1 MLFPVLLWAG
11 IVAGVHGQQAAA
23 PVHVAEATLDS
34 YVGQYRDALEPDA
47 PISVFRDHDHL
58 YTEGPR
64 LRHGD
69 LTAQSATV
77 FLSKSGQ
84 TQFTFVTGANGAVTG
99 MEVGFGGSTS
109 TYEKFS
115 STPQPNHFRAY
126 SGEEAMIPM
135 RDGVKLHAVIL
146 RPEHTDENLPFLM
159 ERTPYGVAG
168 LTSDAINAAFPGM
181 AQSGYIFVMEDI
193 RGRFKSEG
201 TFVMMRP
208 LADHH
213 DPKAVDESTDTYD
226 TVAWLLTHVPH
237 NNGRVGVMGIS
248 YPGFLAAE
256 AGIDPHPAVRAI
268 SPQAPMTDVWLG
280 DDFFHNGAFRE
291 TYGYD
296 YVMGV
301 ESNKEIT
308 PSNIHEDEYTF
319 FLHAGSYAAAG
330 KGSVDDLPTGQAFL
344 AHPAYDEFWS
354 SRAVQP
360 HETKVTVPTLEVGGW
375 WDQEDLW
382 GPQAEYAAL
391 EKHNQPS
398 DPAHRVYMVLGPWR
412 HGSWAAT
419 ERHLGP
425 LNFGEP
431 VGDEFRQRIEAPFFA
446 YYLKDEPGFKL
457 ENTATYQT
465 GSDRWEFYSEW
476 PPKNVT
482 ERDLYLGA
490 DGTASFVKP
499 ADGHAYKA
507 YRSDPANP
515 VPYRERPVQ
524 ATYSDGS
531 HWYTWLV
538 QDQRLADG
546 RPDVATFETA
556 PLGHDVTVTGNVI
569 ADLIAS
575 TSGTDSDWVV
585 KLVDVFPADA
595 DKGPEPSADCGATC
609 LRIDPAAQTWSKVNP
624 NGYELMIA
632 DEIFRGRY
640 WKSYSEPAA
649 IPANK
654 AEEFKFSLHA
664 ADHVFLK
671 GHRIMV
677 QVQSSWFPLYDRN
690 PQTFVPNI
698 MTAQPSDYRP
708 AEQRIYAGS
717 HVELPEPQGEPE
729 RAQFTQIR
737 SCLRAGGACCRSRG
751 Y

>member
-1 MLFPVLLWAG
+1 MHFSARRFLSALFPALLCAG
-11 IVAGVHGQQAAA
+11 LAPGLQSQQAAA
-23 PVHVAEATLDS
+23 TVHVPEATLDS
-34 YVGQYRDALEPDA
+34 YVGQYRDPLEPDN

-58 YTEGPR
+58 HTEGPR
-64 LRHGD
+64 LGRGD
-69 LTAQSATV
+69 LTAQSATA

-84 TQFTFVTGANGAVTG
+84 TRFTFVTGANGAVTG
-99 MEVGFGGSTS
+99 MEVGFGGSTE
-109 TYEKFS
+109 TWEKFS
-115 STPQPNHFRAY
+115 PTPQPNHFRAY
-126 SGEEAMIPM
+126 SREEAMIPM

-146 RPEHTDENLPFLM
+146 RPEHTDEDLPFLM
-159 ERTPYGVAG
+159 ERTPYGVDWA
-168 LTSDAINAAFPGM
+168 TSDAVSASYPELAP
-181 AQSGYIFVMEDI
+181 SGYIFVMEDI
-193 RGRFKSEG
+193 RGRFKSQG

-208 LADHH
+208 LADHR

-226 TVAWLLTHVPH
+226 TVAWLLAHVPH

-296 YVMGV
+296 YVFAM
-301 ESNKEIT
+301 ESNKEVT
-308 PSNIHEDEYTF
+308 PSNISDDEYTW
-319 FLHAGSYAAAG
+319 FLNAGSFAG
-330 KGSVDDLPTGQAFL
+330 AMKASGAGTFPTWQAFL
-344 AHPAYDEFWS
+344 DHPAYDKFWS
-354 SRAVQP
+354 SRAVQT
-360 HETKVTVPTLEVGGW
+360 HETTVAVPTLEVGGW

-391 EKHNQPS
+391 EKHNQPN

-419 ERHLGP
+419 QRHLGP

-431 VGDEFRQRIEAPFFA
+431 VGDEFRKRIEAPFFA
-446 YYLKDEPGFKL
+446 FYLKDEPGFNL

-465 GSDRWEFYSEW
+465 GSDRWEFYSQW

-482 ERDLYLGA
+482 EHDLYLGA
-490 DGTASFVKP
+490 DGTASFRKP
-499 ADGHAYKA
+499 ADEHAYKA
-507 YRSDPANP
+507 YRADPANP

-524 ATYSDGS
+524 ATYSNGS
-531 HWYTWLV
+531 RWYTWLV

-556 PLGHDVTVTGNVI
+556 PLDHDVTVTGNVV

-585 KLVDVFPADA
+585 KLVDVFPGDA
-595 DKGPEPSADCGATC
+595 AAGPHPSVDCGATC

-624 NGYELMIA
+624 DGYELMIA

-640 WKSYSEPAA
+640 RTSYEHPTAA
-649 IPANK
+649 PANTP
-654 AEEFKFSLHA
+654 EEYKFSLHA

-677 QVQSSWFPLYDRN
+677 QVQSTWFPLYDRN

-698 MTAQPSDYRP
+698 MTPQPADYQA
-708 AEQRIYAGS
+708 AEQRIYSGS
-717 HVELPEPQGEPE
+717 KVELPEP
-729 RAQFTQIR
+729 
-737 SCLRAGGACCRSRG
+737 
-751 Y
+751 

>member
-1 MLFPVLLWAG
+1 VLLPALLC
-11 IVAGVHGQQAAA
+11 AGVMAGAHGQQQPA
-23 PVHVAEATLDS
+23 PAVHVPEATLES
-34 YVGQYRDALEPDA
+34 YVGQYRGTLEPDS

-58 YTEGPR
+58 SIEAARTPHRE
-64 LRHGD
+64 LK
-69 LTAQSATV
+69 T
-77 FLSKSGQ
+77 LSTTSFQTPSGQ

-99 MEVGFGGSTS
+99 MQMGFGGETEV
-109 TYEKFS
+109 YEKIS
-115 STPQPNHFRAY
+115 SKPEHNRFRVY
-126 SGEEAMIPM
+126 SHEDVMIPM

-168 LTSDAINAAFPGM
+168 LTSDGINASSPAL
-181 AQSGYIFVMEDI
+181 AQSGYIFVFEDI
-193 RGRFKSEG
+193 RGRFGSEG

-226 TVAWLLTHVPH
+226 TVAWLLTHVGH
-237 NNGRVGVMGIS
+237 NNGRVGVMGVS

-296 YVMGV
+296 YVFGM
-301 ESNKEIT
+301 ESNKEVT
-308 PSNIHEDEYTF
+308 PSNITEDEYTW
-319 FLHAGSYAAAG
+319 FLSAGSFAG
-330 KGSVDDLPTGQAFL
+330 AIKASGAGPFPTWQAFL
-344 AHPAYDEFWS
+344 DHPAYDNFWS
-354 SRAVQP
+354 SRAVQD
-360 HETKVTVPTLEVGGW
+360 HENAVTVPTLEVGGW

-382 GPQAEYAAL
+382 GPQAEYAAM

-398 DPAHRVYMVLGPWR
+398 DPAHRVFMVLGPWR
-412 HGSWAAT
+412 HGSWGVT
-419 ERHLGP
+419 QRHLGP
-425 LNFGEP
+425 LNFGEA
-431 VGDEFRQRIEAPFFA
+431 VGDEFRERIEAPFFA
-446 YYLKDEPGFKL
+446 YYLKDQPGFSL

-465 GSDRWEFYSEW
+465 GSDRWEFYSQW

-482 ERDLYLGA
+482 EHDLYLGA
-490 DGTASFVKP
+490 DGTASFAKP
-499 ADGHAYKA
+499 ADEHAYKA
-507 YRSDPANP
+507 YRADPANP

-524 ATYSDGS
+524 ATYAPGS
-531 HWYTWLV
+531 HWFTWLV
-538 QDQRLADG
+538 QDQRLADR

-556 PLGHDVTVTGNVI
+556 PLDHDVTVTGNVV
-569 ADLIAS
+569 ADLTVS

-585 KLVDVFPADA
+585 KLIDVFPENAA
-595 DKGPEPSADCGATC
+595 AGPQASADCGATC
-609 LRIDPAAQTWSKVNP
+609 MKIDPAAQTWLKVNP

-640 WKSYSEPAA
+640 RTSFEHPEAA
-649 IPANK
+649 PANK
-654 AEEFKFSLHA
+654 PEEYKFSLHA

-698 MTAQPSDYRP
+698 MTAQPGDYQA

-717 HVELPEPQGEPE
+717 KVELPEP
-729 RAQFTQIR
+729 
-737 SCLRAGGACCRSRG
+737 
-751 Y
+751 

>member
-1 MLFPVLLWAG
+1 V
-11 IVAGVHGQQAAA
+11 
-23 PVHVAEATLDS
+23 
-34 YVGQYRDALEPDA
+34 
-47 PISVFRDHDHL
+47 
-58 YTEGPR
+58 
-64 LRHGD
+64 
-69 LTAQSATV
+69 
-77 FLSKSGQ
+77 
-84 TQFTFVTGANGAVTG
+84 
-99 MEVGFGGSTS
+99 
-109 TYEKFS
+109 
-115 STPQPNHFRAY
+115 Y
-126 SGEEAMIPM
+126 SHEDVMIPM

-168 LTSDAINAAFPGM
+168 LTSDGINASSPAL
-181 AQSGYIFVMEDI
+181 AQSGYIFVFEDI
-193 RGRFKSEG
+193 RGRFGSEG

-226 TVAWLLTHVPH
+226 TVAWLLTHVGH
-237 NNGRVGVMGIS
+237 NNGRVGVMGVS

-296 YVMGV
+296 YVFGM
-301 ESNKEIT
+301 ESNKEVT
-308 PSNIHEDEYTF
+308 PSNITEDEYTW
-319 FLHAGSYAAAG
+319 FLSAGSFAG
-330 KGSVDDLPTGQAFL
+330 AIKASGAGPFPTWQAFL
-344 AHPAYDEFWS
+344 DHPAYDNFWS
-354 SRAVQP
+354 SRAVQD
-360 HETKVTVPTLEVGGW
+360 HENAVTVPTLEVGGW

-391 EKHNQPS
+391 EKHNHPD
-398 DPAHRVYMVLGPWR
+398 DPAHRVYLVLGPWR
-412 HGSWAAT
+412 HGSWGLT
-419 ERHLGP
+419 QRHLGP
-425 LNFGEP
+425 LNFGEA
-431 VGDEFRQRIEAPFFA
+431 VGDEFRERIEAPFFA
-446 YYLKDEPGFKL
+446 YYLKDQPGFSL

-465 GSDRWEFYSEW
+465 GSDRWEFYSQW

-482 ERDLYLGA
+482 EHDLYLGA
-490 DGTASFVKP
+490 DGTASFAKP
-499 ADGHAYKA
+499 ADEHAYKA
-507 YRSDPANP
+507 YRADPANP

-524 ATYSDGS
+524 ATYAPGS
-531 HWYTWLV
+531 HWFTWLV
-538 QDQRLADG
+538 QDQRLADR

-556 PLGHDVTVTGNVI
+556 PLDHDVTVTGNVV
-569 ADLIAS
+569 ADLTVS

-585 KLVDVFPADA
+585 KLIDVFPENAA
-595 DKGPEPSADCGATC
+595 AGPQASADCGATC
-609 LRIDPAAQTWSKVNP
+609 MKIDPAAQTWLKVNP

-640 WKSYSEPAA
+640 RTSFEHPEAA
-649 IPANK
+649 PANK
-654 AEEFKFSLHA
+654 PEEYKFSLHA

-698 MTAQPSDYRP
+698 MTAQPGDYQA

-717 HVELPEPQGEPE
+717 KVELPEP
-729 RAQFTQIR
+729 
-737 SCLRAGGACCRSRG
+737 
-751 Y
+751 